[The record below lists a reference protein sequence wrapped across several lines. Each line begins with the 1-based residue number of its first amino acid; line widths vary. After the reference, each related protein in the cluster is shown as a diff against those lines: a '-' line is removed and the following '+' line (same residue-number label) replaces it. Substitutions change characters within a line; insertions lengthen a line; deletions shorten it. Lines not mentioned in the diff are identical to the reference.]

1 MRNKTTNILF
11 WIVVLVILAF
21 LPKILSIYHVNAFVG
36 FAIFAI
42 FAVAVNMLLGY
53 TGLLSFGHAMFFG
66 FGGYGTAIALT
77 HIKGLSIFGAI
88 GIGFLSAMV
97 LALILC
103 PLVVRVSGTAFAML
117 HLAFGEFFYVLAL
130 KLRTVTRG
138 EDGLG
143 NFPIP
148 DINIPGIAS
157 IPIKADPVNF
167 YYLCMVIILIM
178 LWMMWFITK
187 TPFGQVQVA
196 MRDNAMRVDYLG
208 YKVPQSK
215 AVVYVLSAVFS
226 GLAGSL
232 YALFH
237 NLVSVDG
244 SLSGAISFM
253 PVTAVMIGGIG
264 SFFGPIWGMAF
275 LQILEGLSPML
286 TEQAML
292 MNGIIVILVVMFA
305 PYGLH
310 GFYMGIKMKWQKP
323 TAAASKMEK
332 TS

>member
-1 MRNKTTNILF
+1 MNKTTKIIL
-11 WIVVLVILAF
+11 WIVLLAILAF
-21 LPKILSIYHVNAFVG
+21 FPKIAGVYYTNVFVG

-66 FGGYGTAIALT
+66 FGGYGTALALV
-77 HIKGLSIFGAI
+77 HIEGISLFGAI
-88 GIGFLSAMV
+88 GIGFLSALV
-97 LALILC
+97 LSLVLC

-117 HLAFGEFFYVLAL
+117 HLAFGELFCVLAL
-130 KLRTVTRG
+130 KMRNITRG

-148 DINIPGIAS
+148 PINIPGFDP
-157 IPIKADPVNF
+157 IPIKAAPDNF
-167 YYLCMVIILIM
+167 YYLAMMIIGLM
-178 LWMMWFITK
+178 LWLMWFFTK

-196 MRDNAMRVDYLG
+196 IRDNAKRVDYLG

-215 AVVYVLSAVFS
+215 AVIYVLSAIFS

-244 SLSGAISFM
+244 SLGVRISFT
-253 PVTAVMIGGIG
+253 PITAAMIGGMG
-264 SFFGPIWGMAF
+264 SFFGPIWGTAF
-275 LQILEGLSPML
+275 VQIIEEIALRITDHVELV
-286 TEQAML
+286 
-292 MNGIIVILVVMFA
+292 NGIIIILVIMFA
-305 PYGLH
+305 PTGLYG
-310 GFYMGIKMKWQKP
+310 FFVKFKQRWQKP
-323 TAAASKMEK
+323 TTGGAEMEK